1 LINGVS
7 TNLPVSIRAD
17 LQIAL
22 YRLLKDIE
30 NKVRELDLKFTTIL
44 QDKITENIRILQE
57 QDRVRKEKENQEG
70 TKGETK

>member
-70 TKGETK
+70 TEGEAK